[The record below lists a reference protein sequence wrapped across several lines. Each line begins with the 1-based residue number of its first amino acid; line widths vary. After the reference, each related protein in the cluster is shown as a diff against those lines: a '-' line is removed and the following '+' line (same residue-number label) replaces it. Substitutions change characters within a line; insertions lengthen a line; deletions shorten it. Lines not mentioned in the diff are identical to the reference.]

1 MTQAQLGFHNM
12 TSHITQEQ
20 LDLQNQLEMH
30 TADFITKPLSNDS
43 PVLFLDNKE
52 TPDNPLTDQMEH
64 QNVPSKINMIKWNIK
79 IFLQKLKH
87 LQIMINLLKL
97 HQLRNMRL

>member
-1 MTQAQLGFHNM
+1 MTQAQLDLYNM

-20 LDLQNQLEMH
+20 IDLQNQLEMH
-30 TADFITKPLSNDS
+30 AADFITKPLLNDS

-64 QNVPSKINMIKWNIK
+64 QKIPSKINMIKWNIK
-79 IFLQKLKH
+79 KFLQK
-87 LQIMINLLKL
+87 
-97 HQLRNMRL
+97 